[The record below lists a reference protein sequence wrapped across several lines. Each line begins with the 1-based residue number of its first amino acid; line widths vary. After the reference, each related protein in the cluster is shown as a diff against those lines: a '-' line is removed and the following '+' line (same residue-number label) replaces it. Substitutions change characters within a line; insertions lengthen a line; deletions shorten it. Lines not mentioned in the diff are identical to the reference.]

1 MYADDNTPTISH
13 SDPCILLEQ
22 TQSLANDIVNWFV
35 QNDMV
40 VSGDKTKFL
49 ILGTRANR
57 RLKIEENL
65 DFHSEVLV
73 DQQSVP
79 AVHSEKLLGVI
90 VNDYLNWKAHLDG
103 NNEHCGLLSD
113 LSRRIGVLKHLRNYL
128 PSSKLKQ
135 VVSGIFT
142 SKLIYCMSV
151 WTGIWGLGGQQE
163 DVTRSTI
170 SKEDMR
176 RLQVLQ
182 NKAMRLITK
191 CDRWTPTST
200 LLGKTSF
207 LSVHQLGAYH
217 TALQVFKTH
226 LTRKLHITMRDSLEE
241 TGAGKICFR

>member
-1 MYADDNTPTISH
+1 M
-13 SDPCILLEQ
+13 
-22 TQSLANDIVNWFV
+22 
-35 QNDMV
+35 
-40 VSGDKTKFL
+40 
-49 ILGTRANR
+49 
-57 RLKIEENL
+57 
-65 DFHSEVLV
+65 V

-79 AVHSEKLLGVI
+79 VVYSEKLLGVI

-176 RLQVLQ
+176 QLQVL
-182 NKAMRLITK
+182 
-191 CDRWTPTST
+191 
-200 LLGKTSF
+200 KTG
-207 LSVHQLGAYH
+207 L
-217 TALQVFKTH
+217 
-226 LTRKLHITMRDSLEE
+226 
-241 TGAGKICFR
+241 